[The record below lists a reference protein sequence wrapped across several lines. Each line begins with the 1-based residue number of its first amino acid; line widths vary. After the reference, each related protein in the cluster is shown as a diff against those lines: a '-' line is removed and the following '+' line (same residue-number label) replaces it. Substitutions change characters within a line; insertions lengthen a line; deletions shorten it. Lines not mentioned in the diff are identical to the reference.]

1 MSRVSE
7 VADDEAVARFAGRY
21 AGALDPR
28 NAARWAVDPFAPAV
42 DGSPSPGVLLEER
55 RRALYRTRADADQ
68 VARFT
73 ADVGAWQRE
82 LALAREAL
90 EDRRAEAA
98 PPAASTERRRRRPHL
113 AAVAVAIGVAAVVA
127 IGIAVLVPPVPPPD
141 PPVAAGVPGVLVAQ
155 ASAER
160 GARTAGGLD
169 GAGHFV
175 TVVVTCQGD
184 GAVDVRLTDG
194 TDARFAC
201 ISAFPR
207 TAVQPSVQRVAR
219 FGYTVRVTGDP
230 DWAMTLSR

>member
-42 DGSPSPGVLLEER
+42 DGSPSPAVLLEER

-68 VARFT
+68 VAGFT

-82 LALAREAL
+82 LALARDAL
-90 EDRRAEAA
+90 EDRQAEAA
-98 PPAASTERRRRRPHL
+98 PPEASAERLRKRPHV

-127 IGIAVLVPPVPPPD
+127 IGIAVLARPAPPD

-160 GARTAGGLD
+160 GARTGGGLD